1 MRTNVGS
8 GILSMALVVGQTDLI
23 EILLMSLMTRFIKI
37 KVELIIRLL
46 LQDLPERE
54 KEIML

>member
-8 GILSMALVVGQTDLI
+8 GILSMALVVGQADLI

-37 KVELIIRLL
+37 KVGLTIRLL

>member
-1 MRTNVGS
+1 MRTNVGN
-8 GILSMALVVGQTDLI
+8 GILSMALVVGQVGLI

-37 KVELIIRLL
+37 KVGLTIRLL

>member
-8 GILSMALVVGQTDLI
+8 GILSMAPVVGQVDLI
-23 EILLMSLMTRFIKI
+23 GIHLMSLMTRFIKI
-37 KVELIIRLL
+37 KAELIIKLL

>member
-1 MRTNVGS
+1 MRTNVGN
-8 GILSMALVVGQTDLI
+8 GILSMALVVGQVGLI

-37 KVELIIRLL
+37 KVGLTIRLL
-46 LQDLPERE
+46 LQDLPESE